1 MAGKFH
7 INRSGIVCVL
17 GESIN
22 DKLNKLKQK
31 KQSTV
36 AKNRSQLAK
45 HQDKLKLESIKVQ
58 VDDLKEK
65 QSRAKKKLINL
76 DEQKKRLKNW
86 DYSIQ
91 QDEDWN
97 DRLEKSDLPDDYAQ
111 IAERAYTKDLSKA
124 LTPLSQEEYNTQKQE
139 YYRTRSQGI
148 PYVHKPSSEK
158 LESVINHV
166 KAKDERTLRKINKN
180 KIRNSLS
187 GGDTNYIND
196 KNKQFNEKLNRHYK

>member
-1 MAGKFH
+1 MA
-7 INRSGIVCVL
+7 

-45 HQDKLKLESIKVQ
+45 HQDKLRLESIKVQ

-65 QSRAKKKLINL
+65 QERAKKKLTDL
-76 DEQKKRLKNW
+76 DERKKRLKNW

-111 IAERAYTKDLSKA
+111 IAERAYTKDLSKT
-124 LTPLSQEEYNTQKQE
+124 LSPLSQKEYHTQKQE

-148 PYVHKPSSEK
+148 PYVHKPSAEK

-166 KAKDERTLRKINKN
+166 VAKDERTVRKINKN
-180 KIRNSLS
+180 RIKNSLN
-187 GGDTNYIND
+187 GGETNYIND